1 MPAGCPLTPGITESR
16 AAGPPGDPRGVRR
29 RGSPKPGRGL
39 SLCAAGTH
47 PQAHPALTRV
57 LQLPVHAG
65 GRVAAVRV
73 LVVAVHDR
81 LRRAAAVCGVGRK
94 SSSWVDAGRLRGPG
108 RGREASGS
116 APSSGQRVALRVTPW
131 PPLHPVCPASHPHPP
146 VLLSPGGCPAG
157 AWLPCVHATPLPCQH
172 PLENSYAS
180 FKARLKA
187 LSPGLPGQRAQPFS
201 DPRALVSGPLSRRS
215 FWSPHCLC
223 CVPAGA

>member
-1 MPAGCPLTPGITESR
+1 MSLPISAASLVPGHFTQQAPVLCGASGSPGGIHGSLKLGHHAAGQGLGPGAPASMPAGCPLTPGITESR

-157 AWLPCVHATPLPCQH
+157 A
-172 PLENSYAS
+172 
-180 FKARLKA
+180 
-187 LSPGLPGQRAQPFS
+187 
-201 DPRALVSGPLSRRS
+201 
-215 FWSPHCLC
+215 
-223 CVPAGA
+223 